1 MKIVTAQEMQLLDRR
16 TMEEYGVPGLILME
30 NAGLGVLREMSHQYG
45 DLTRRIITV
54 IAGQGNNGGDGF
66 VLARHL
72 HQQGVRVKVYLL
84 GQKNR
89 VKGDAR
95 VNLLIYEKIGGELRE
110 LAGPKIAGEEFKE
123 IESSLHR
130 SDVIVDAIFGTG
142 LTNTRPA
149 LSEQIYSQI
158 ITLMN
163 ESTRP
168 IVAVDIPSGITSDTG
183 EVLGNAVRANLTV
196 TFGLPKRGHYL
207 YPGAA
212 HRGVLRV
219 VDIGIPKSLV
229 KEIPC
234 ALTLLTPEEIRQG
247 LPARPLDAHKG
258 NFGHALV
265 VGGSVGKT
273 GAAAMAAQAALRV
286 GAGLVTL
293 AIPSSLN
300 PIMEQK
306 LTEVMTVPLP
316 ETSGQ
321 TLSLAAEKALMDL
334 AQEKSV
340 VILGPGLS
348 THPETQ
354 ELVRK
359 LLHALRLPIVL
370 DADGVNAL
378 TGHTDL
384 LTQVK
389 TKLVLTPHPG
399 EMARLLGMTSQ
410 KVQSDRLGTTQSFSQ
425 RYNVCLVLK
434 GAHTVLANPQGS
446 LFINPTGNQ
455 GMASG
460 GTGDVL
466 AGMLGGLISQGLDP
480 LQASKIGVYLH
491 GLAGDLVAAQ
501 KGTMGMI
508 AGDLIECI
516 PLAIRKIRNV
526 ATKPDP
532 YHSLSS

>member
-1 MKIVTAQEMQLLDRR
+1 MQLLDRR
-16 TMEEYGVPGLILME
+16 TIEEYGVPGLILME
-30 NAGLGVLREMSHQYG
+30 NAGLGVLQEMSKRYG

-54 IAGQGNNGGDGF
+54 VAGQGNNGGDGF

-72 HQQGVRVKVYLL
+72 HQQGVRVRVYLL
-84 GQKNR
+84 SQKER
-89 VKGDAR
+89 IKGDAR
-95 VNLLIYEKIGGELRE
+95 INFLIYEKIGGELRQ
-110 LAGPKIAGEEFKE
+110 LARSKISGEELRE
-123 IESSLHR
+123 IKSSLHQ
-130 SDVIVDAIFGTG
+130 SDFIVDAIFGTG

-149 LSEQIYSQI
+149 LSEQIYSQV

-163 ESTRP
+163 ESTKP

-183 EVLGNAVRANLTV
+183 EVLGAAVKADLTI

-212 HRGVLRV
+212 HRGALRV
-219 VDIGIPKSLV
+219 VDIGIPKTLIR
-229 KEIPC
+229 EIPC
-234 ALTLLTPEEIRQG
+234 SLNLLTPEEIRQN
-247 LPARPLDAHKG
+247 LPARAVDAHKG

-265 VGGSVGKT
+265 IGGSVGKT
-273 GAAAMAAQAALRV
+273 GAAAMAAQAALRI

-316 ETSGQ
+316 ETSSQ
-321 TLSLAAEKALMDL
+321 TLSLAAEKALMDI
-334 AQEKSV
+334 AQDKSV
-340 VILGPGLS
+340 IILGPGLS

-359 LLHALRLPIVL
+359 LLHALRPPLIL
-370 DADGVNAL
+370 DADGINAL
-378 TGHTDL
+378 AGDTDSL
-384 LTQVK
+384 ARVK

-399 EMARLLGMTSQ
+399 EMARLLGTTSQ
-410 KVQSDRLGTTQSFSQ
+410 KVQSDRLGIVQSFAK

-434 GAHTVLANPQGS
+434 GAHTILADPNGP
-446 LFINPTGNQ
+446 LFINPTGNE
-455 GMASG
+455 GMATA

-491 GLAGDLVAAQ
+491 GLAGDLVAAH
-501 KGTMGMI
+501 KGAMGMI

-516 PLAIRKIRNV
+516 PLAIQKIRDV
-526 ATKPDP
+526 ATKSDLYNPLN
-532 YHSLSS
+532 S